1 MPGEP
6 KKETREMNIVVKG
19 RHMEVK
25 PDIKAYAEEKVG
37 KIAHIMNGM
46 AMSTDVELYHERNRS
61 IGEHE
66 VAEVTLFTKGHVLRA
81 RETGSDMRSAIDK
94 VAAKMERQARRFK
107 ERVVDR
113 HAGKGG
119 PGPAATVSAPAPADE
134 PEAEAGPT
142 IVKTKQV
149 DLKPMSAEEAML
161 QLELLGHDFFL
172 FASDSGEF
180 CVLYKRRDGDY
191 GLLRSR
197 VG

>member
-1 MPGEP
+1 MD
-6 KKETREMNIVVKG
+6 IVIKG
-19 RHMEVK
+19 RHMDVSSDLK
-25 PDIKAYAEEKVG
+25 DYADEKVG
-37 KIAHIMNGM
+37 KVAHILNGM
-46 AMSTDVELYHERNRS
+46 AMSTEIELYHERNRS

-94 VAAKMERQARRFK
+94 VAAKLERQARRFK

-119 PGPAATVSAPAPADE
+119 PSAASVPVLEEAPETGPS
-134 PEAEAGPT
+134 

-149 DLKPMSAEEAML
+149 DLKPMSLEEATL

-172 FASDSGEF
+172 FASEEEGEL
-180 CVLYKRRDGDY
+180 CVLYRRRDGDY
-191 GLLRSR
+191 GLLRSH